1 MEYKYLIGLD
11 SKSYEHELD
20 RKFLNL
26 LKGKTGFEAATN
38 AFLNWTFIKWNVIAL
53 KGGCFQV
60 TKDSCPELYA
70 TLSDVSK
77 TLDIH
82 PMPNLYTEWEYGIN
96 GYTTGFGDDTLIVLK
111 SGAIDLL
118 TDEEL
123 RFVAGHEF
131 GHIKSGHVIYHQMAN
146 MFNEAM
152 SILPLVGNLAEPLKY
167 MLMYWN
173 RMSEFTADRA
183 GLLACQDIDV
193 AIQAIV
199 KMAGLP
205 MKYYDA
211 NMRDS
216 FIKQAESFDL
226 DLDGLSE
233 KAIKSITIAT
243 STHPWTVL
251 RAAELLKWYKSGE
264 YDSIINGNCNDVCIW
279 SDCGKP
285 ITKGAEFCP
294 YCGRPQN
301 I

>member
-20 RKFLNL
+20 RKFLNI

-53 KGGCFQV
+53 KGGCFQI
-60 TKDSCPELYA
+60 TKDSCPGLYT
-70 TLSDVSK
+70 TLLDVSR
-77 TLDIH
+77 TLDVH
-82 PMPNLYTEWEYGIN
+82 PMPSLYTEWQYGIN

-111 SGAIDLL
+111 SGAVDLL
-118 TDEEL
+118 TEKEL

-152 SILPLVGNLAEPLKY
+152 SLLPLVGNLAEPIKY
-167 MLMYWN
+167 LLLYWD

-205 MKYYDA
+205 MKFYND
-211 NMRDS
+211 NVRDS
-216 FIKQAESFDL
+216 FIKQAESFQL
-226 DLDGLSE
+226 DLNSLSE
-233 KAIKSITIAT
+233 KAIKTITIAT

-251 RAAELLKWYKSGE
+251 RAAELLKWYNSGE
-264 YDSIINGNCNDVCIW
+264 YDRIINGNSHDICIW
-279 SDCGKP
+279 QDCGKP
-285 ITKGAEFCP
+285 ITKGSEFCP

>member
-1 MEYKYLIGLD
+1 MDYKYLIGLN

-20 RKFLNL
+20 RKVLNT

-38 AFLNWTFIKWNVIAL
+38 AFLNWTYIKWNVIAL
-53 KGGCFQV
+53 KGGCFQI
-60 TKDSCPELYA
+60 TKDSCPELYT
-70 TLSDVSK
+70 TLLDVSRI
-77 TLDIH
+77 LDVH
-82 PMPNLYTEWEYGIN
+82 PMPSLYTEWQYGIN

-111 SGAIDLL
+111 SGAVDLL
-118 TDEEL
+118 TEEEL

-152 SILPLVGNLAEPLKY
+152 SLLPLVGNLAEPIKY
-167 MLMYWN
+167 LLLYWD

-205 MKYYDA
+205 MKYYNDKV
-211 NMRDS
+211 RDS
-216 FIKQAESFDL
+216 FIKQAESFQL
-226 DLDGLSE
+226 DLNSLSE
-233 KAIKSITIAT
+233 KAIKTITIAT
-243 STHPWTVL
+243 SRHPWIVL
-251 RAAELLKWYKSGE
+251 RAAELLKWYNSGE
-264 YDSIINGNCNDVCIW
+264 YEQIINGNSHDVCIW
-279 SDCGKP
+279 QDCGKP
-285 ITKGAEFCP
+285 ITKGSECCP

>member
-233 KAIKSITIAT
+233 KAIKSITIA
-243 STHPWTVL
+243 
-251 RAAELLKWYKSGE
+251 
-264 YDSIINGNCNDVCIW
+264 
-279 SDCGKP
+279 
-285 ITKGAEFCP
+285 
-294 YCGRPQN
+294 
-301 I
+301 